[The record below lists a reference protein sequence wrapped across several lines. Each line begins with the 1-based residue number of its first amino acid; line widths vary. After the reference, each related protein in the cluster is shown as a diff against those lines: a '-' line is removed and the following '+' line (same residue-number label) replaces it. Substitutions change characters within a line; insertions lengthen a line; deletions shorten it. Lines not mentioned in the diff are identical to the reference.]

1 MAAVLGGTQSLH
13 TNALRRGD
21 CPADEFSAR
30 IARNTQLI
38 CRGNRRH
45 QRRRPLAGSYYVE
58 SLTHDLAEGL
68 EADRGSRG
76 TGRHD
81 QGRRSRHAQTA
92 DRGSR
97 RHAPGRIDRATRS
110 IVGVNKYR
118 RETDPIEMLD
128 IDNNAVREAQVAQ
141 LRSLRDTRSTDRVDA
156 ALAALEAAARSD
168 GNLLAATVEAMRV
181 RATVG
186 EVSDCLRAV
195 FAEYDGNPSLVRGVY
210 GAELADDPQVK
221 TLIARITAMDSA
233 PRLYMAKLGQDG
245 HDRGS
250 RVIASA
256 FLDFGY
262 DVQTSPLFQTPEE
275 AAQQAI
281 AANAQV
287 VGVSSLAAGHKTLL
301 PALIEA
307 LRAGGRDDM
316 IVICGGVI
324 PSQDYDILKA
334 AGVAAIFGPG
344 TNVIDAGAAV
354 LDLVT
359 GKIRNT

>member
-1 MAAVLGGTQSLH
+1 MAEQAWALIQEVEARGGMTAAIETGWPKAQIE
-13 TNALRRGD
+13 TA
-21 CPADEFSAR
+21 A
-30 IARNTQLI
+30 I
-38 CRGNRRH
+38 
-45 QRRRPLAGSYYVE
+45 QRQAAIDS
-58 SLTHDLAEGL
+58 
-68 EADRGSRG
+68 
-76 TGRHD
+76 GR
-81 QGRRSRHAQTA
+81 QV
-92 DRGSR
+92 
-97 RHAPGRIDRATRS
+97 
-110 IVGVNKYR
+110 IVGVNKYQR
-118 RETDPIEMLD
+118 DESDPIEVLD

-141 LRSLRDTRSTDRVDA
+141 LQSLRATRPTDRVEA
-156 ALAALEAAARSD
+156 ALAALEEAARSD

-186 EVSDCLRAV
+186 EVSDRLRAV

-210 GAELADDPQVK
+210 GAELADDPQVQ

-275 AAQQAI
+275 AAEQAI
-281 AANAQV
+281 AAKAQV

-301 PALIEA
+301 PALIDA
-307 LRAGGRDDM
+307 LRAGGREDM

-324 PSQDYDILKA
+324 PEQDYDILKA

-359 GKIRNT
+359 GKIRNK

>member
-1 MAAVLGGTQSLH
+1 M
-13 TNALRRGD
+13 
-21 CPADEFSAR
+21 
-30 IARNTQLI
+30 
-38 CRGNRRH
+38 
-45 QRRRPLAGSYYVE
+45 
-58 SLTHDLAEGL
+58 
-68 EADRGSRG
+68 
-76 TGRHD
+76 
-81 QGRRSRHAQTA
+81 
-92 DRGSR
+92 
-97 RHAPGRIDRATRS
+97 
-110 IVGVNKYR
+110 
-118 RETDPIEMLD
+118 
-128 IDNNAVREAQVAQ
+128 
-141 LRSLRDTRSTDRVDA
+141 
-156 ALAALEAAARSD
+156 EAAARSD

-221 TLIARITAMDSA
+221 TLIARVTAMDSA

-287 VGVSSLAAGHKTLL
+287 VGVSSLAAGHKTLAAGADRS
-301 PALIEA
+301 PAGT
-307 LRAGGRDDM
+307 RWAGGYDRHLRRGDPRAR
-316 IVICGGVI
+316 IT
-324 PSQDYDILKA
+324 PSSRH

-359 GKIRNT
+359 GKIGATPEAERALQRPQRQPWMPPERSGPARTTCAALGAACRAEPGLQTNSAWLQRVHAPEGATCGAEGRQTAGQ